1 MRDFE
6 ATIERIK
13 EGIDFPKLVAETV
26 KLKRWPSAE
35 KPVLAVCPWHSEK
48 TGSLAVYQDHAHCF
62 GCGWNGDAIDWLQ
75 ERDGL
80 DFHGALEAAARR
92 AGVELRPMTPQE
104 RKVYEERRGYEDALG
119 VLAAH
124 WGERLRASPAA
135 MEYAKQRWPGDDFK
149 DNRLGYTAGGALPE
163 LGNER
168 AQKVAQAINNW
179 AAARGGAVVYVHRE
193 GARAVYL
200 AARAIEGKG
209 HYNPPADLAGKRRPY
224 LNAQYT
230 SRAETLLIV
239 EGQACARTL
248 KAWGFPALALAG
260 SGATGDLI
268 ALVRKHLAAGAL
280 VGVIPDNDGKTNLET
295 LAGGAG
301 PLLHIITLPE
311 EAHDVNGW
319 AQAGATGE
327 DFEAVFQDAK
337 TWLDLRIED
346 AADLRGLAKDRATE
360 EIFELL
366 KDLPRVTQQRYK
378 QRVTKALEIGA
389 RDFNSLLK
397 AAQHNGQEED
407 GERLRYVIESGRHC
421 EVGAWGP
428 DPLCNFSAQIT
439 KDVALD
445 DGSGETVRQYT
456 VRGELDTG
464 ERLPAGRIDATKF
477 STMAW
482 VSELWGVRAVV
493 RAGRDVKDKLREAI
507 QLNSLDAKS
516 SHVRIHTGVTDINGE
531 PVYLTSTGG
540 IGANG
545 ASAEVEL
552 NSEFAHYALP
562 LAPENPKDALRA
574 SLRFLDIAPDRVTV
588 PLWAAMYLAPLAEI
602 VYPDFVLWLYGK
614 SGTLKSTMAALA
626 MRHYGEDF
634 SDKKL
639 FSWTDTPNRLELN
652 CFLLKDA
659 PLVIDNF
666 TPHSN
671 PYDARKMESSA
682 QRITHNVGSQTAK
695 GRMRRDLSA
704 AVTYRPRALVIST
717 AEQTLDQTA
726 TEARIYT
733 IEVCPDDLRDSAD
746 NMHRLTTAQ
755 RDESAR
761 YSHAMAGY
769 IKWSMG
775 RWEELKTAL
784 PQELRELE
792 SQAREATNGLHL
804 RIPDAIALLYLGYC
818 QAISYGVEIGLL
830 DEMDKRSY
838 LARGWAALLAGAQ
851 EQGARVQEQKP
862 TVRFLEALVSL
873 LHQQRVRLEEKS
885 GGGIQWIGGA
895 LEAEL
900 LGWYDTDYLY
910 LIPGAGY
917 NRVARFLRDQGER
930 LGIDQ
935 RTLRKY
941 LSEESVLESR
951 EGRYNFNARIN
962 GAIQRVI
969 KLDRRK
975 VEELAGELPNTQ
987 GQATI

>member
-26 KLKRWPSAE
+26 KLKRWPGAE

-62 GCGWNGDAIDWLQ
+62 GACDRGWDAIDWLQ
-75 ERDGL
+75 ELYGL
-80 DFHGALEAAARR
+80 DFHGALEESARR
-92 AGVELRPMTPQE
+92 AGVDLRPMTPQE

-124 WGERLRASPAA
+124 WAARLRASPAA
-135 MEYAKQRWPGDDFK
+135 MEYANRRWPGDDFE
-149 DNRLGYTAGGALPE
+149 DARLGYTDGGELPK
-163 LGNER
+163 LGNAR
-168 AQKVAQAINNW
+168 AQKVAQKINNW
-179 AAARGGAVVYVHRE
+179 AAARGGAVVYVHRK
-193 GARAVYL
+193 GGRAVYL

-230 SRAETLLIV
+230 SRAETLLLV

-280 VGVIPDNDGKTNLET
+280 VGVIPDNDGKTNLEA
-295 LAGGAG
+295 LAEGAG

-378 QRVTKALEIGA
+378 QRVTKTLEIGA

-407 GERLRYVIESGRHC
+407 GERERYVIESGRHC

-428 DPLCNFSAQIT
+428 TPLCNFTSKIT
-439 KDVALD
+439 ADVARD

-456 VRGELDTG
+456 VSGTLDTG
-464 ERLPAGRIDATKF
+464 ELLPAGAVDASKF
-477 STMAW
+477 DTMAW
-482 VSELWGVRAVV
+482 VGDLWGVRAVV
-493 RAGRDVKDKLREAI
+493 RAGRSVKDKLREAI
-507 QLNSLDAKS
+507 QLNSLNAES
-516 SHVRIHTGVTDINGE
+516 RYLYTHTGWREVDGK

-540 IGANG
+540 LGTNG
-545 ASAEVEL
+545 VTAEVEL
-552 NSEFAHYALP
+552 YSELAHYALP
-562 LAPENPKDALRA
+562 RDPQDPKDAMRA

-588 PLWAAMYLAPLAEI
+588 PLWAAMYLAPLADI
-602 VYPDFVLWLYGK
+602 VYPDFVLWLYGTT
-614 SGTLKSTMAALA
+614 GTLKSTMAALS
-626 MRHYGEDF
+626 MRHYGDF

-639 FSWTDTPNRLELN
+639 FSWTDTANRLELN

-659 PLVIDNF
+659 PLVIDEF
-666 TPHSN
+666 VPHSD
-671 PYDARKMESSA
+671 PYKAREMERNA
-682 QRITHNVGSQTAK
+682 ARIVRNVGNRS
-695 GRMRRDLSA
+695 GRGRLRRDLSLA
-704 AVTYRPRALVIST
+704 TTYRPRGLTIST
-717 AEQTLDQTA
+717 GEMVPEGQSIT
-726 TEARIYT
+726 ARIYT
-733 IEVCPDDLRDSAD
+733 IEVRPDDIIENERNLRQ
-746 NMHRLTTAQ
+746 LTAAQ
-755 RDESAR
+755 AESGR
-761 YSHAMAGY
+761 YPHALAGY
-769 IKWSMG
+769 V
-775 RWEELKTAL
+775 RWLAGQWEDLKVTL
-784 PQELRELE
+784 PQDRRALRAK
-792 SQAREATNGLHL
+792 AREETEGYHL
-804 RIPDAIALLYLGYC
+804 RLPGALATLYLGY
-818 QAISYGVEIGLL
+818 QVAIAYAVEIGALS
-830 DEMDKRSY
+830 DVEADKY
-838 LARGWAALLAGAQ
+838 LARGWAALLAGAE
-851 EQGARVQEQKP
+851 EQAERVQDQKP
-862 TVRFLEALVSL
+862 TVRFLEVLVGL
-873 LHQQRVRLEEKS
+873 LHQKRVRLEDRS
-885 GGGIQWIGGA
+885 GEGTQWIGGT
-895 LEAEL
+895 LETEH
-900 LGWYDTDYLY
+900 LGWYDDDYLY

-917 NRVARFLRDQGER
+917 NRVTRFLRDQGER
-930 LGIDQ
+930 LGINE

-941 LSEESVLESR
+941 LSEEGVLESK
-951 EGRYNFNARIN
+951 EGRYNSNTRVN
-962 GAIQRVI
+962 GEIKRVI
-969 KLDRRK
+969 KLERK
-975 VEELAGELPNTQ
+975 EVERIAGDLPNAQ
-987 GQATI
+987 GNPTI